1 MPKGA
6 WKDRTK
12 RSAAAKKSAAHRPNK
27 PRGPYGMR
35 VLPEDVKLRM
45 RAIAERLEAGNP
57 LAPADGPLPT
67 PGEVG
72 ARIDAVLGKL
82 DKRETVG

>member
-1 MPKGA
+1 MPRGV
-6 WKDRTK
+6 WKDRGK

-35 VLPEDVKLRM
+35 VVPEAVGERM
-45 RAIAERLEAGNP
+45 RAIAARLEAARP
-57 LAPADGPLPT
+57 LASADGPLPT

-72 ARIDAVLGKL
+72 ARIDAVLGQLEK
-82 DKRETVG
+82 VGEVR

>member
-1 MPKGA
+1 MPRGVWNDKS
-6 WKDRTK
+6 K
-12 RSAAAKKSAAHRPNK
+12 RSAAARKSAAHRPNK

-35 VLPEDVKLRM
+35 VLPDDVKDRL
-45 RAIAERLEAGNP
+45 RAISAKLDAATP

-72 ARIDAVLGKL
+72 ARIDAVLEQL
-82 DKRETVG
+82 DKAGGVR